1 VTITE
6 TILSDPRLV
15 AGLTVALAL
24 GLVAQRFLGW
34 RRYAALHRLRVVV
47 FPLLDGRDG
56 LFLVSRKEY
65 RENDAE
71 YLGTVNASVREVFGT
86 LTGEGDGSPHLL
98 SSIKAR
104 PLPDGTTQYSAAHVV
119 WTHTDGSQ
127 TEAYLFRAPE
137 GGTDVYGHH
146 EPSVMTPRKH
156 LEGAQ
161 TDGDPRQV
169 IGPVVGV

>member
-1 VTITE
+1 MVTE
-6 TILSDPRLV
+6 QILSDPRLV
-15 AGLTVALAL
+15 AGLTVALAVA
-24 GLVAQRFLGW
+24 LVAQRFLGW
-34 RRYAALHRLRVVV
+34 RRYVTLHRLRVFA
-47 FPLLDGRDG
+47 FPFLNGREG

-65 RENDAE
+65 REDDAE
-71 YLGTVNASVREVFGT
+71 YLGTVDASVRAVFGT
-86 LTGEGDGSPHLL
+86 LTGDADGSPHLL

-104 PLPDGTTQYSAAHVV
+104 PLPDGGTQYSAAHVV

-127 TEAYLFRAPE
+127 TEAYLFRGVD
-137 GGTDVYGHH
+137 GGTDVYAHH

-169 IGPVVGV
+169 IGPAVGV